1 MLKEVKIMNC
11 NGECSSCK
19 STCSITCPK
28 CKAPG
33 MEVPSITVAS
43 LCDSTI
49 NLDET
54 HYLCLRPNCD
64 VVYFDENGKTYEKDK
79 VNVPVW
85 FKSKYDEYM
94 VCYCREIYLK
104 DVVRAVFE
112 LGGCENKKEILTH
125 LGKGESKGMCI
136 VKNPTGKP
144 CDELFVNAI
153 AYANKIYKKHQE
165 EK

>member
-1 MLKEVKIMNC
+1 
-11 NGECSSCK
+11 
-19 STCSITCPK
+19 
-28 CKAPG
+28 
-33 MEVPSITVAS
+33 
-43 LCDSTI
+43 
-49 NLDET
+49 
-54 HYLCLRPNCD
+54 
-64 VVYFDENGKTYEKDK
+64 
-79 VNVPVW
+79 
-85 FKSKYDEYM
+85 M

-112 LGGCENKKEILTH
+112 LGGCENKKEILTY

>member
-1 MLKEVKIMNC
+1 MNC

-49 NLDET
+49 NLDE
-54 HYLCLRPNCD
+54 
-64 VVYFDENGKTYEKDK
+64 NGKMYEKDK

-112 LGGCENKKEILTH
+112 LGGCENKKEILTY